1 MFKKKLLASD
11 HLLST
16 SLALDASGYALASYT
31 PFGDRCALTGFARM
45 GYSGQFRESGSGSY
59 LLGNGR
65 RAYNAQ
71 LMRFH
76 SPDTLSP
83 FGAGGLNPYA
93 YCKGDPINMTDPS
106 GNIPG
111 YKATVAGNLPA
122 LYVAG
127 REVVKMIKNRELPST
142 ADAITALI
150 AAPVAAAGM
159 YGALL
164 QYHGD
169 SAGDDYANWTTGING
184 FGAFGY
190 LAGKDMLKS
199 GSYYLSKVQ
208 ALAEPVFN
216 RVRQSFRTR
225 YAGEIAMA
233 AMAEENIK
241 KLNTFTGSHDIVDVS
256 GGRPSSTSSDS
267 EFEVVESVKPLRQ
280 YNN

>member
-150 AAPVAAAGM
+150 AAPVAAVGM
-159 YGALL
+159 YSALL
-164 QYHGD
+164 QYHGEP
-169 SAGDDYANWTTGING
+169 AGDDYANWTTGING
-184 FGAFGY
+184 FGTFGY
-190 LAGKDMLKS
+190 LFGKDMLKG
-199 GSYYLSKVQ
+199 GSYYLNKLQ
-208 ALAEPVFN
+208 ALAAPVAN
-216 RVRQSFRTR
+216 RVQQSFRTIH
-225 YAGEIAMA
+225 ADEIAMA
-233 AMAEENIK
+233 EMAQENEK
-241 KLNTFTGSHDIVDVS
+241 VLSTFKTQHSVVDVRGS
-256 GGRPSSTSSDS
+256 RPGSTSSDS
-267 EFEVVESVKPLRQ
+267 DPEPSDHAAALRRVD
-280 YNN
+280 

>member
-1 MFKKKLLASD
+1 MFKTKLLASD
-11 HLLST
+11 QLLSP

-31 PFGDRCALTGFARM
+31 PFGDRCALTGFARV
-45 GYSGQFRESGSGSY
+45 GFSGQLRESESGSY

-93 YCKGDPINMTDPS
+93 YCKGDPVNMADPS
-106 GNIPG
+106 GHIPG

-127 REVVKMIKNRELPST
+127 REVAKIIKNRELPST

-150 AAPVAAAGM
+150 AAPVAAVGM

-169 SAGDDYANWTTGING
+169 PAGDDYANWATGITG
-184 FGAFGY
+184 FGTFGY
-190 LAGKDMLKS
+190 LVGKDMLKS
-199 GSYYLSKVQ
+199 GSYYLNKVQ
-208 ALAEPVFN
+208 ALAEPAVN

-225 YAGEIAMA
+225 HAGEIAMA
-233 AMAEENIK
+233 AEAQSNKI
-241 KLNTFTGSHDIVDVS
+241 LLTTFPRRHSVVEVR
-256 GGRPSSTSSDS
+256 GRRQGSTSSDS
-267 EFEVVESVKPLRQ
+267 EPELSTSATSVRHA
-280 YNN
+280 N

>member
-164 QYHGD
+164 QYHGAP
-169 SAGDDYANWTTGING
+169 AGDDYANWTTGING
-184 FGAFGY
+184 FGTVGY
-190 LAGKDMLKS
+190 LVGKDMLKS
-199 GSYYLSKVQ
+199 GSYYLNKVQ
-208 ALAEPVFN
+208 ELAAPV
-216 RVRQSFRTR
+216 VKYAQQSFRTKH
-225 YAGEIAMA
+225 AGEIAME
-233 AMAEENIK
+233 AMAKEN
-241 KLNTFTGSHDIVDVS
+241 DIVLSTFKGPHSLVNVRHGGLDSNSS
-256 GGRPSSTSSDS
+256 GSESELSEYVTS
-267 EFEVVESVKPLRQ
+267 LRGFD
-280 YNN
+280 